1 MATLDSTAPRHL
13 QFAHTV
19 TRLQNLSTELAAEA
33 SQAAALCPLS
43 EFDQRKNLRE
53 VCGLIA
59 KASDA
64 VEVAA
69 SSIPDADKPTDPPGP
84 ELLMARLEPA
94 KFTASVLS
102 PVYLHHPSASGM
114 AIGDQLNCRLGQ
126 LVALLTAACGGE
138 DSNLN
143 GLSAALRDD
152 YIWLCAQVAGECQ
165 ELAERMPVAHSTS
178 AL

>member
-19 TRLQNLSTELAAEA
+19 TRLQNLSAELAAEA

-69 SSIPDADKPTDPPGP
+69 SSIPEADKPTDPPGP

-94 KFTASVLS
+94 RFTAS
-102 PVYLHHPSASGM
+102 PVYLHHPNAGAM
-114 AIGDQLNCRLGQ
+114 DITDQLNCRLDQ
-126 LVALLTAACGGE
+126 LTTLL
-138 DSNLN
+138 
-143 GLSAALRDD
+143 
-152 YIWLCAQVAGECQ
+152 V
-165 ELAERMPVAHSTS
+165 
-178 AL
+178 